1 MNDLELIK
9 QVEEEVAGKI
19 KKARQD
25 ADASISEMK
34 AREGQ
39 MIQDEVGKAKAGV
52 GNKVKETKMKAEKDA
67 EKIITDGE
75 KQVIEIRNLAL
86 ERQDNAVEL
95 IMNELMG

>member
-1 MNDLELIK
+1 MNDLGLIK
-9 QVEEEVAGKI
+9 QVEDEVAKEI
-19 KKARQD
+19 EKAKQD
-25 ADASISEMK
+25 ADAGISEIK
-34 AREGQ
+34 AREDQ
-39 MIQDEVGKAKAGV
+39 MIQKEAEKAKAEV